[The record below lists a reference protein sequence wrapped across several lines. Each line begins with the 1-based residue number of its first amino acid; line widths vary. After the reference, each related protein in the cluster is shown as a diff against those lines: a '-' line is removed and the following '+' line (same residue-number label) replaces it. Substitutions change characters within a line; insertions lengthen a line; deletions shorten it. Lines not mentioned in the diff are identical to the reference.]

1 MYTIYFN
8 YTVANNTWEDFVAY
22 NRKPT
27 ELGMFALKQKLATQL
42 GVTPWGITVTG
53 WEKNS

>member
-8 YTVANNTWEDFVAY
+8 YTQGAVTTEDLCGY
-22 NRKPT
+22 KRKPT

-42 GVTPWGITVTG
+42 GVTPWSITVTG